1 MTASSGPVRHVRPDG
16 GRRPRARRSA
26 ASTVA
31 GVLGEV
37 LITVG
42 VLLGLFVVWQLWWT
56 DVQGAREQAEVLQ
69 SMGWEVPA
77 DEAVEVRRDEPP
89 VAEQPAV
96 GDVFGQLFVPRWD
109 DAVIPLAQGTDKRTI
124 LDKAMAGHYPETVMP
139 GAIGNFSLA
148 AHRMT
153 YGAPFHRVEELE
165 VGDPLVVRSNDT
177 WYVYRVTE
185 GFVVQPS
192 QVEVIA
198 PVPGQ
203 PGVEPTQ
210 RFLTLTTCHPIG
222 LNSLRERFIVHAEL
236 DYWLPVADGLPPDL
250 VGHVPDELVAAP
262 PEAAEG
268 ADGAAPAG
276 LAGARAV
283 DTVTGPTN
291 GGR

>member
-1 MTASSGPVRHVRPDG
+1 MTTASGSAVRHARPDRG
-16 GRRPRARRSA
+16 AGSSSRAPRGAVSA
-26 ASTVA
+26 VA
-31 GVLGEV
+31 GVVGEL

-69 SMGWEVPA
+69 SMGWEVPSDGAA
-77 DEAVEVRRDEPP
+77 DVRRDAPP
-89 VAEQPAV
+89 VAEQPPV

-109 DAVIPLAQGTDKRTI
+109 DAVIPVAQGTDKRTI
-124 LDKAMAGHYPETVMP
+124 LDRAMAGHYPETAMP
-139 GAIGNFSLA
+139 GAVGNFSLA

-153 YGAPFHRVEELE
+153 YGAPFHRVEELA

-185 GFVVQPS
+185 GFVVQPD

-198 PVPGQ
+198 PVPGE
-203 PGVEPTQ
+203 PGAEPTQ
-210 RFLTLTTCHPIG
+210 RFMTLTTCHPIG
-222 LNSLRERFIVHAEL
+222 LNSLRERFVVHAEL

-250 VGHVPDELVAAP
+250 VGHVQDAV
-262 PEAAEG
+262 
-268 ADGAAPAG
+268 AAPAG
-276 LAGARAV
+276 AAGSDAPSDVPAALAV
-283 DTVTGPTN
+283 DTVTDPTN